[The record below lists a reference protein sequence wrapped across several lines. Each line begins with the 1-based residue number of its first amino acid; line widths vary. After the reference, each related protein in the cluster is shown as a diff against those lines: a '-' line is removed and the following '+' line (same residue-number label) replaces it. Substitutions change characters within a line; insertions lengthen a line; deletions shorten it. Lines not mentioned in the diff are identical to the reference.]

1 MDWTLA
7 AVIWPIAATA
17 LVLVAAL
24 SFWPRVQKAIGV
36 PRERKSRRKGDTAN
50 RTHDDEKHP
59 E

>member
-17 LVLVAAL
+17 LVLLAAL

-36 PRERKSRRKGDTAN
+36 LRERKSRRKGDAAN
-50 RTHDDEKHP
+50 LTNDDEKHP